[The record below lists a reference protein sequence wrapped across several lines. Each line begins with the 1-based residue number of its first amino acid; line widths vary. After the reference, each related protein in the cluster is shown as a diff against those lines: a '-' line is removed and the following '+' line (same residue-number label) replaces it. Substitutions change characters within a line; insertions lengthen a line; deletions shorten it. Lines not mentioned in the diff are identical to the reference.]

1 MADKTKIMLSEQE
14 QQVVNDSSWILTKQ
28 AVIQKVYYLFNE
40 QVNIIGKIFSGIQL
54 NYPGKTVSVIPKI
67 SKGEN
72 YQGLPYVML
81 DYPSVFDKEN
91 IFALRTMFWWGNYF
105 SITLQLS
112 GHYKQIFSSETF
124 IDSLQSIE
132 GLYICIHSDPWQH
145 HFESSN
151 YISCSQLNKRAIE
164 DLFNQKNF
172 VKIAL
177 KYDLKQWNNIDNLLE
192 AAYKKIIFLLRD

>member
-40 QVNIIGKIFSGIQL
+40 QVNIIGKIFSGIHL

-112 GHYKQIFSSETF
+112 GHYKKIFAKESF
-124 IDSLQSIE
+124 IDSLQFIE
-132 GLYICIHSDPWQH
+132 GLYVCIHSDPWQH

-164 DLFNQKNF
+164 DLFNQKKF